1 MRASTCSIVLY
12 LLLSAGYHN
21 QVSTHWF
28 ALCST
33 LIPGWINRGEEVA
46 LSSMWLPAVL
56 APRTCFIF
64 GEITAKEIT
73 GYFRSGSCSD
83 FECEEFWKTVWEGA
97 GTLLLGLVFSLS
109 VRLRDLEGN
118 RQRNSILP
126 LWRKPPQ
133 CSQDPCG
140 DSSHSLR
147 LNSDPPLAKS
157 QNDPRPPLRR
167 GPSHLPG
174 IISSPPT

>member
-1 MRASTCSIVLY
+1 MNNELTFTASTQGVPFKD
-12 LLLSAGYHN
+12 YHWTIN
-21 QVSTHWF
+21 PRA
-28 ALCST
+28 ALET
-33 LIPGWINRGEEVA
+33 GANAPLARPGG
-46 LSSMWLPAVL
+46 M
-56 APRTCFIF
+56 
-64 GEITAKEIT
+64 
-73 GYFRSGSCSD
+73 
-83 FECEEFWKTVWEGA
+83 
-97 GTLLLGLVFSLS
+97 LGLVFSLS

-147 LNSDPPLAKS
+147 LNSDPPLAKR

-174 IISSPPT
+174 IISSPRPKIAAFPTN